1 MIKAVV
7 VLLTLTVAASGH
19 VQAQGGGAEPG
30 TAVSDARLKSL
41 ERLIEGSVAARQIEA
56 SGNPAA
62 KAKHEEAKQ
71 LYLQT
76 IEAVKAGDQ
85 KTGQELLTKA
95 TRTMFEATR
104 LAGDG
109 KASTE
114 KREREY
120 ASRLASL
127 NAMLDSHDRISEEK
141 GTQLRD
147 DELRRMIDA
156 KIAEAETLHKA
167 GNNVNAR
174 TKLDEAYAAATV
186 SIERLRGGETLV
198 RELHFETK
206 EDEYNYEVGRNDTH
220 RMLVDILAKE
230 KIGDNP
236 GVLKMVD
243 MFMDKAAKTRTLAEQ
258 QAAGGDFDNAVE
270 TMELATKE
278 ILRAIRSAG
287 IYIPE

>member
-1 MIKAVV
+1 MKKIRGILVFL
-7 VLLTLTVAASGH
+7 VLFLPSQARSDALETYGDIAQLAIPGFALAASVVKKDYEGV
-19 VQAQGGGAEPG
+19 VQLGLTSGVTLGTTFALKYGVDRERPDGGGQSFPSG
-30 TAVSDARLKSL
+30 HTASAFM
-41 ERLIEGSVAARQIEA
+41 GA
-56 SGNPAA
+56 S
-62 KAKHEEAKQ
+62 
-71 LYLQT
+71 YLHYRYGWQY
-76 IEAVKAGDQ
+76 G
-85 KTGQELLTKA
+85 
-95 TRTMFEATR
+95 FP
-104 LAGDG
+104 
-109 KASTE
+109 
-114 KREREY
+114 
-120 ASRLASL
+120 
-127 NAMLDSHDRISEEK
+127 
-141 GTQLRD
+141 
-147 DELRRMIDA
+147 
-156 KIAEAETLHKA
+156 
-167 GNNVNAR
+167 
-174 TKLDEAYAAATV
+174 AYAAATV